1 MVTKTFSLYSAGFE
15 NESSLHPVIEIG
27 QEHVACLLQHAGNS
41 TVSAIEVYKVDAR
54 QVNDFEQLLHEV
66 RASSRFLLSASSG
79 ATVYINDAAA
89 VVVPAFKFNKEIAE
103 DYLQIALGP
112 GSPGTRA
119 YDHISGTQELMLVY
133 RVPAE
138 WMRVLQE
145 QFPTVKFRHTYSK
158 IIEAAFS
165 SCDAVECLFVQ
176 FYHQQFILCALQDSK
191 LIIIQTFGFETPD
204 DVSYHLLN
212 TCNQL
217 NFSGKD
223 ISVHLSG
230 MIDVNS
236 TLYTEIVK
244 YFGNVQLD
252 TIDVPLLA
260 DQINGFPAHYFTPFF
275 KLST

>member
-15 NESSLHPVIEIG
+15 NDSSPHPVIEVG

-41 TVSAIEVYKVDAR
+41 TVSAIEVYRVGAGPA
-54 QVNDFEQLLHEV
+54 NDFEQLFHEV
-66 RASSRFLLSASSG
+66 NATSRLLVAGISG
-79 ATVYINDAAA
+79 ATIYINHAAA

-103 DYLQIALGP
+103 DYLQIALG
-112 GSPGTRA
+112 SDNFSTRA
-119 YDHISGTQELMLVY
+119 YDHISAAQELMLVY
-133 RVPAE
+133 RVPNE
-138 WMRVLQE
+138 WMRVLQDR
-145 QFPTVKFRHTYSK
+145 FPTVKFRHTFSK

-176 FYHQQFILCALQDSK
+176 FYHQQFILCALQDGK
-191 LIIIQTFGFETPD
+191 LIIIQTFRFETPD

-236 TLYTEIVK
+236 NLYTEIVK

-260 DQINGFPAHYFTPFF
+260 DQINGFPPHYFTPFF
-275 KLST
+275 KLIT